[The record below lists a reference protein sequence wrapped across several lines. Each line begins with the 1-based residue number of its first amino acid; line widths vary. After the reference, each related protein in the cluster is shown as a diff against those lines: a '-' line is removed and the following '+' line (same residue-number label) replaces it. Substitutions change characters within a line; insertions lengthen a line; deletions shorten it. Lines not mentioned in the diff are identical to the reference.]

1 MTADTESIRLL
12 LRLNDAARALSISP
26 SLLRRM
32 TRSGT
37 IPVVRMGCRLLY
49 DPESLKS
56 FVKTAATHPYHAKAS
71 LRRNGSA

>member
-1 MTADTESIRLL
+1 MVASPDGQLL

-32 TRSGT
+32 TKSGT

-49 DPESLKS
+49 DPDALRAFIKR
-56 FVKTAATHPYHAKAS
+56 AAAEPYEPCAS
-71 LRRNGSA
+71 LRR